1 MNFLAG
7 RQSFIIFCR
16 KSFKRL
22 ISLIVIVLIDLAAVE
37 RLFSTHSV
45 DDALEADA
53 AFALLDSQPSEK
65 DQEAHCINKGD
76 PFVDD
81 VDVDVSEVNVGVI
94 MQAEELVYS
103 VYVVCD
109 RLVGVEDEK
118 EHDVCSEA
126 LFLE

>member
-1 MNFLAG
+1 M
-7 RQSFIIFCR
+7 
-16 KSFKRL
+16 
-22 ISLIVIVLIDLAAVE
+22 ISLNVIVLIDLAAVE
-37 RLFSTHSV
+37 RLFSAHSV
-45 DDALEADA
+45 DDALEADV
-53 AFALLDSQPSEK
+53 AFGLLESQPSEK

-81 VDVDVSEVNVGVI
+81 VDVDVSEVSVGAI
-94 MQAEELVYS
+94 LQAKELVYS

-118 EHDVCSEA
+118 EHDVGSEA